1 MTNQLQIDS
10 ILQTI
15 DRIASSTNFQ
25 GAKLL
30 NGNFDFT
37 VSGQD
42 PNVSDYQINAA
53 KLGYGETRDVE
64 VVITASAQHA
74 GLFISTNGALD
85 LTNAT
90 STFTFEIAGS
100 KGSREFSFA
109 SGTSLDSMVEAI
121 NTFKDV
127 TGVSAAVSGVTGFSI
142 KSVEYGSNEF
152 VSFDVISQG
161 GQAGSV
167 VQLSAN
173 NENDLSGTSSTFAN
187 VTNPIRDSGQ
197 DIGAII
203 NGIAATSDGRT
214 ARIATDFLD
223 MEIEISAASGGA
235 DTLQTISALTIT
247 GGGAKFNLG
256 PSVDINNQVSI
267 GLGNVASRKLGDI
280 NVGYLDDLGSGNSS
294 NLVDGDLETAQ
305 KIVDAAISQVS
316 SLRGKIGA
324 FQSNVINSTINSLGV
339 ALENTSAAESSIR
352 DTDFAS
358 ETAAMTRAQILSSAS
373 TNILSIA
380 NSQPQAALQLLG

>member
-1 MTNQLQIDS
+1 MPRDIRAWNGAPMT
-10 ILQTI
+10 
-15 DRIASSTNFQ
+15 
-25 GAKLL
+25 
-30 NGNFDFT
+30 T
-37 VSGQD
+37 VS
-42 PNVSDYQINAA
+42 N
-53 KLGYGETRDVE
+53 
-64 VVITASAQHA
+64 
-74 GLFISTNGALD
+74 
-85 LTNAT
+85 
-90 STFTFEIAGS
+90 
-100 KGSREFSFA
+100 
-109 SGTSLDSMVEAI
+109 
-121 NTFKDV
+121 
-127 TGVSAAVSGVTGFSI
+127 
-142 KSVEYGSNEF
+142 
-152 VSFDVISQG
+152 
-161 GQAGSV
+161 
-167 VQLSAN
+167 
-173 NENDLSGTSSTFAN
+173 
-187 VTNPIRDSGQ
+187 
-197 DIGAII
+197 
-203 NGIAATSDGRT
+203 
-214 ARIATDFLD
+214 
-223 MEIEISAASGGA
+223 AASGGA